1 MSKIFDGAV
10 QQMPILLDE
19 LLKSPLKTREQAN
32 TLPQKGI
39 YILYENDL
47 PIYVGRSNRM
57 RQRISEHGRN
67 SSDHYSASFAFN
79 LAKKEAERQEVNI
92 NKTRKELQGDEKF
105 KKIFDDS
112 KARVARMKIRAVGID
127 DPIIQHLFE
136 VYVALSMK
144 TTEYNDF
151 DTH

>member
-1 MSKIFDGAV
+1 MSKIFDQAV
-10 QQMPILLDE
+10 QRMPLLLDE
-19 LLKSPLKTREQAN
+19 LLKSPLKTREQSN

-39 YILYENDL
+39 YVLYENDL

-57 RQRISEHGRN
+57 RDRISEHGRN

-79 LAKKEAERQEVNI
+79 LAKKESERQGLTI
-92 NKTRKELQGDEKF
+92 RRTRKELQGDEKF

-112 KARVARMKIRAVGID
+112 KGRVARMKIRAVGID

-136 VYVALSMK
+136 VYVCLSMN
-144 TTEYNDF
+144 TTEFNDF

>member
-1 MSKIFDGAV
+1 MSKIFDEAV
-10 QQMPILLDE
+10 QKMPTLLEE

-39 YILYENDL
+39 YILYENDM

-79 LAKKEAERQEVNI
+79 LAKKEAERQGLRI
-92 NKTRKELQGDEKF
+92 NRTRKELQGDERF
-105 KKIFDDS
+105 KRIFVDS
-112 KARVARMKIRAVGID
+112 KARVARMKIRAIGID
-127 DPIIQHLFE
+127 EPIIQHLFE
-136 VYVALSMK
+136 VYVALSLN
-144 TTEYNDF
+144 TTEHNDF